1 MTIVQKQREGVTFLA
16 AQEMDQAV
24 GVAHGF
30 STRLGGVSQ
39 GMWASLNLG
48 VSRGDDPDHVREN
61 YRRFFAAIGAQGPRL
76 AQSCQVHGSH
86 VRVITQADVK
96 EDPYEKVSYEADG
109 LVTDLPGVTLVIFSA
124 DCLPILYYD
133 PVRQVVGAAHA
144 GWRGTAAD
152 IAGAVVRKMEEVY
165 GSQPQDILA
174 AIGPGIGACCFET
187 HEDVPNAMMAA
198 FSTPVLPYLH
208 IQENALYV
216 ERRHRRQGGCAA
228 LILVDAELFGQD
240 AMEIV
245 ALEFAVVNDRN
256 IFHVV
261 LSPSCPRKR
270 HELCS
275 WQKKPFSGGKKLLP
289 PVCSGIF
296 PFWQRER
303 AAFRAFS
310 DGSYAAAGRSGP
322 VSRKSARKPCA
333 AA

>member
-1 MTIVQKQREGVTFLA
+1 MTIVQKQQEGVTFFA
-16 AQEMDQAV
+16 SEEMEQAG

-61 YRRFFAAIGAQGPRL
+61 YRRFLAAVGAQGPRM

-152 IAGAVVRKMEEVY
+152 MAGAVVRKMEEVY
-165 GSQPQDILA
+165 GCQPQDILA
-174 AIGPGIGACCFET
+174 AIGPGIGPCCFET

-198 FSTPVLPYLH
+198 FSTPVLQYLH
-208 IQENALYV
+208 IQENGKYS
-216 ERRHRRQGGCAA
+216 
-228 LILVDAELFGQD
+228 VDLKGINS
-240 AMEIV
+240 MR
-245 ALEFAVVNDRN
+245 LEKA
-256 IFHVV
+256 
-261 LSPSCPRKR
+261 
-270 HELCS
+270 
-275 WQKKPFSGGKKLLP
+275 GLLP
-289 PVCSGIF
+289 EHIGICDQCTSCHQKL
-296 PFWQRER
+296 FWSHRCVGTNR
-303 AAFRAFS
+303 
-310 DGSYAAAGRSGP
+310 GSMAAAIQLR
-322 VSRKSARKPCA
+322 
-333 AA
+333 